1 MRFATASRRR
11 SEPYATRSSLRRN
24 NDRPR
29 QRVARIERQ
38 RNPGWT
44 AAAAPGF
51 RFTQSGLRAAA
62 GRGLR
67 PRRDG
72 ARRRQAEARHGA
84 AEGGGGRSRVGRE
97 EQDRARIVT
106 SATFT
111 AL

>member
-1 MRFATASRRR
+1 MGFATASRRR

-62 GRGLR
+62 GEASGLAEMER
-67 PRRDG
+67 VGDKQKRAMVRLKG
-72 ARRRQAEARHGA
+72 A
-84 AEGGGGRSRVGRE
+84 GGDLEWVERSRIGR
-97 EQDRARIVT
+97 A
-106 SATFT
+106 S
-111 AL
+111 